1 MIGLHPC
8 VIITHRSIYY
18 SFTISTRFINIVAT
32 TTLLFSHLPVHS
44 YMSSLFTLHQ
54 VQACLP
60 EETWKKTEL
69 WQAQQLFSH
78 YLEVLILS
86 ANSLKLPDTQKS
98 SDRLMRTMN
107 RNVSV
112 CLSVCRCVFPWEV
125 MQCSAAM
132 DILFLMDGSY
142 SVGKGSFERSKHY
155 AIKLCQ
161 ALDIGP
167 DKVCFF
173 SIFDAYP
180 ELGRVHTE
188 RV

>member
-78 YLEVLILS
+78 YLEVLILY

-112 CLSVCRCVFPWEV
+112 CLSVVVYFHGKW
-125 MQCSAAM
+125 CSAQQPWTSCFSWM
-132 DILFLMDGSY
+132 DPTVWGRAALRDPSIMPSNCARRWTSGQTRFAFFPFLMLT
-142 SVGKGSFERSKHY
+142 RN
-155 AIKLCQ
+155 
-161 ALDIGP
+161 
-167 DKVCFF
+167 
-173 SIFDAYP
+173 
-180 ELGRVHTE
+180 
-188 RV
+188 